1 MNIKLRIL
9 MVEDL
14 QIVREGIK
22 VLLSSLPNA
31 LLIGECKNGRE
42 FLEFIENKM
51 PDVVLIDIK
60 MPVMNGLEAIEAAQ
74 KLYPD
79 IKFVI
84 LSSCDEEEYLMQALK
99 LGVKGYLLKT
109 TNEEE
114 LWKAVTNVYEGR
126 SYFTNELLTTLS
138 NCFVTTT
145 NQKKEKETMMEE
157 LTKRE
162 MEILYLIVNKGY
174 SNKKIAEICFISP
187 RTAGGHRASIL
198 KKTGSRST
206 PELILNAYKNNIIGQ
221 DGKFNLE
228 K

>member
-1 MNIKLRIL
+1 MIKLRVL
-9 MVEDL
+9 MVDDL

-22 VLLSSLPNA
+22 VLLSNLPDII
-31 LLIGECKNGRE
+31 LIGECKNGRE

-60 MPVMNGLEAIEAAQ
+60 MPVMDGLDAIEAAQ

-79 IKFVI
+79 LKFVI
-84 LSSCDEEEYLMQALK
+84 LSSCDEEEHLMKALK

-109 TNEEE
+109 ANEEE
-114 LWKAVTNVYEGR
+114 LLKAITNVYEGK
-126 SYFTNELLTTLS
+126 SYFTNELLNTLS
-138 NCFVTTT
+138 NCFVTAT
-145 NQKKEKETMMEE
+145 NQNKEKQTLNEE

-174 SNKKIAEICFISP
+174 SNKKIAEECFISP

-198 KKTGSRST
+198 RKTGSKST
-206 PELILNAYKNNIIGQ
+206 PELILNAYKNNIISS
-221 DGKFNLE
+221 DGKFNL
-228 K
+228 KK